1 MSYSIKAKLLV
12 VATALA
18 AAGTGLSG
26 AAHAQEVPVFSDV
39 VAVGGCVSVTPGVPV
54 MGGTGSFAGPIGCSL
69 PIPTVCAIQS
79 DPDIT
84 TDIELATPC
93 SLSSITGS
101 YNNTICGTGDA
112 TGSASIDAPG
122 AGDDYSVNFA
132 IRFVAG
138 QGLFT
143 GVATAAGE
151 EPDTVTGVVD
161 ILPTAPLVPPCP
173 VTQFRF
179 SAVLALTD

>member
-54 MGGTGSFAGPIGCSL
+54 TGGTGTFAGPVGCAL
-69 PIPTVCAIQS
+69 PVPPVCAIQS
-79 DPDIT
+79 DSDIPG
-84 TDIELATPC
+84 DIELAASCT
-93 SLSSITGS
+93 LSSITGS
-101 YNNTICGTGDA
+101 YNNTVCGTGDA
-112 TGSASIDAPG
+112 TGSAAIDAPG
-122 AGDDYSVNFA
+122 TGDDYSVDFA
-132 IRFVAG
+132 IIFVAG

-143 GVATAAGE
+143 GVATAPGE
-151 EPDTVTGVVD
+151 EPDAVTGVVD